1 MLWKFHI
8 CCSPAELRQLPGQ
21 DHRGGL
27 WKDWGQ
33 WFGCE
38 GIENCWA
45 EIRIFCCMS
54 VTDATFLQL
63 SSIYL
68 RGRSQKMGLTKYF
81 CSGRNLPIWP
91 FSVKISP
98 SFLSW
103 LPEVNITAWFGIV
116 QVKGELS
123 KNKEVSM
130 RRFMQTFI
138 LAPQQS
144 PKKYYVRSD
153 ILRYLHEVF
162 TILLHTFVII
172 IIKSSKHHYIVL
184 FWNSVVLNKQLRT

>member
-1 MLWKFHI
+1 MELMLCLVRKKYMRRYCRSQEESYLILFLEMFWKSHI
-8 CCSPAELRQLPGQ
+8 FCSPAELRQLPGQ

-54 VTDATFLQL
+54 VTDSTFLQL

-68 RGRSQKMGLTKYF
+68 KGRSQKMGLTKYF

-98 SFLSW
+98 IFLSW
-103 LPEVNITAWFGIV
+103 LPEVNITSLIWYCTGEGRA
-116 QVKGELS
+116 VKKQGGVNAEVHADLHPRS
-123 KNKEVSM
+123 SAEPKEV
-130 RRFMQTFI
+130 
-138 LAPQQS
+138 L
-144 PKKYYVRSD
+144 RS
-153 ILRYLHEVF
+153 
-162 TILLHTFVII
+162 
-172 IIKSSKHHYIVL
+172 
-184 FWNSVVLNKQLRT
+184 